1 MCFAGFDTRKINT
14 AFTITTASLF
24 GSYAFIHHTTDVKNC
39 SSKKNY
45 YNYGLDIHVAKI
57 LHF

>member
-1 MCFAGFDTRKINT
+1 MCFAGFDTRKINA